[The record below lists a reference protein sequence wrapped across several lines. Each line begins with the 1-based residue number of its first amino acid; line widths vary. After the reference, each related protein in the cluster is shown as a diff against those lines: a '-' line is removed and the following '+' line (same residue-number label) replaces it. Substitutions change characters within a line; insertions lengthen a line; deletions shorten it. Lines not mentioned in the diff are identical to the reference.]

1 MTMPATLPGTDGQ
14 YLVCVSSPA
23 PQTGTGP
30 GWTNETGF
38 DSSPGDYVGAVATW
52 SASALPSK
60 GLICTP
66 EAPFAV
72 IDTDRYAVG
81 VLIYTINLLASAVLP
96 DGSLLRIEFGVYA
109 GGTFTALGDPIEMD
123 ISPTGSDISGNFTI
137 ENTEDVSV
145 LGFTTF
151 GTVTHARIT
160 VVPAGAF
167 TGTVTLDACAISV
180 YYLPRVE
187 WQPKYADVFDSPAK
201 AANMLRRLAG
211 GAGHVLVMPVTDSTG
226 NHRGFGWEEGYQ
238 HALQATGMDVP
249 KWSTGLAMQGD
260 SAASPN
266 NSSLGTGEQF
276 STVTAQDFLSSPARP
291 EWAAVAGIRPFS
303 RQTVTYSGSA
313 GNFKLKHNGYTDAAG
328 THTGAAISTA
338 DIAHNASAST
348 IAAAVQTAIGGLV
361 SGTGGPLGTAPVT
374 LEFYGATWAPLTLDL
389 MTVQA
394 PGSGSAI
401 TPTIAQV
408 EYSLATGFPTG
419 VRTTVA
425 GNAISTAHS
434 LKPSDRDL
442 VIAPDWDID
451 LPLGISISDAVTHHH
466 VYLADGSTGSSRANS
481 RKGADANEAQIVT
494 IDAGSGT
501 FTVTPPGG
509 VATAAQA
516 YDVSAANLQ
525 AALRTAMSGSTTINV
540 YGAYSYRVFGYYVE
554 MAVDAAG
561 AAELLLNPILLTPGV
576 CDYGNDRETALRWN
590 VWHSGTGGTFKLSF
604 NGNVTGNIAYNAD
617 ASTVQT
623 ALSAAGIVAT
633 VTRYVRTNFYVY
645 WSDGAAKSLL
655 AVGGGGL
662 SGAGARAA
670 RSAVKRFN
678 NGGAAYAEYATTNL
692 NSNPASSQ
700 AVEATLA
707 LSASTRYATLDSQW
721 ASAGANTTAPF
732 LHLAQWT
739 EKPAVS
745 AGYGL
750 HLLIGKGGRGLR
762 KMAESARLVN
772 ATFAAAVYGTWYANA
787 VARSLDGKVD
797 VIVPIHSGVNDL
809 NDSTNSIGSSP
820 AAGNTRAGITDN
832 LAALIAALRVILTA
846 AGVPATRQW
855 FMCIPS
861 LPVDPTNTT
870 LDFVRLGMQDY
881 SATDK
886 YAVTV
891 RTPELCRDFPE
902 AHRGYVTSTDP
913 YTDTGA
919 TANDRNHHLRG
930 WYRKTATRLLTAGF
944 AAVEAYPAGSSRNFR
959 TRIPRGA
966 RV

>member
-1 MTMPATLPGTDGQ
+1 MTMPASIPPIA
-14 YLVCVSSPA
+14 YVSFGCPVSPA
-23 PQTGTGP
+23 PQTGSGVA
-30 GWTNETGF
+30 WTNETGLG
-38 DSSPGDYVGAVATW
+38 SGADFNAATASW
-52 SASALPSK
+52 VPASALASN
-60 GLICTP
+60 GLIA
-66 EAPFAV
+66 EADSTADAFDA
-72 IDTDRYAVG
+72 DRYELVSITLTVDAFS
-81 VLIYTINLLASAVLP
+81 SA
-96 DGSLLRIEFGVYA
+96 
-109 GGTFTALGDPIEMD
+109 AL
-123 ISPTGSDISGNFTI
+123 PTGSILRVEFGSYSGGSWSGVGNAHEIDIGPTGTDISVTSNFAASL
-137 ENTEDVSV
+137 DPAV
-145 LGFTTF
+145 LSITTPA
-151 GTVTHARIT
+151 VITHAR
-160 VVPAGAF
+160 F
-167 TGTVTLDACAISV
+167 TVTLATSATVDVGLDQVTAQFV
-180 YYLPRVE
+180 MLPRVG
-187 WQPKYADVFDSPAK
+187 WAPKPRDVFDSPAK

-211 GAGHVLVMPVTDSTG
+211 GAGHVLFMPVTDSTG

-238 HALQATGMDVP
+238 HALQATGLGVP
-249 KWSTGLAMQGD
+249 KWSTGLAMHGD

-266 NSSLGTGEQF
+266 NSSQGTGEQF
-276 STVTAQDFLSSPARP
+276 STVTSQDFLSSPARSA
-291 EWAAVAGIRPFS
+291 WAAVAGIRPFS

-313 GNFKLKHNGYTDAAG
+313 GNFKLKHNGYTNAAG
-328 THTGAAISTA
+328 THTAAAISTA

-361 SGTGGPLGTAPVT
+361 SGTGGPLGTASVT
-374 LEFYGATWAPLTLDL
+374 LEFYGSTWAPVTLDL

-419 VRTTVA
+419 VLSTVA